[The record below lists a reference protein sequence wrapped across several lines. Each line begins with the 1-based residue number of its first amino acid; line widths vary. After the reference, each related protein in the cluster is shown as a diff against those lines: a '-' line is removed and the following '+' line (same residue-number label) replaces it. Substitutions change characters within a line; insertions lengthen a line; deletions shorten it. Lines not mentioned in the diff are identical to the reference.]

1 MAVGPVSRLPFTPL
15 PNSRSLV
22 PVSAVRAPTRA
33 SKADREAAKRVR
45 KLSDR
50 RVGQRRRRNDE
61 ANAPKRRPGTPMT
74 DSFAREVA
82 VPRTPE
88 TGRRGWS
95 APGTAPFVTQVLAQ
109 EVLKSGL
116 HIEPWRQAIDAY
128 ERAAGAAA
136 PRVRPP
142 MPSRPCRE
150 RQCPGCPR
158 PSPGRKPRKAEPL
171 APPAISHTFGLPTA
185 PSGRTNQRS
194 RTRDSRIRPAPSAF
208 RPSTR

>member
-1 MAVGPVSRLPFTPL
+1 MAVGPISRLPITPL
-15 PNSRSLV
+15 PDSRSLV
-22 PVSAVRAPTRA
+22 PVSAVRATTRVG
-33 SKADREAAKRVR
+33 KADREAAKRAR

-50 RVGQRRRRNDE
+50 ESDSATAETASERAEAPTRNTDKE
-61 ANAPKRRPGTPMT
+61 PFPRDVPVAP
-74 DSFAREVA
+74 AA
-82 VPRTPE
+82 E

-142 MPSRPCRE
+142 MP
-150 RQCPGCPR
+150 
-158 PSPGRKPRKAEPL
+158 
-171 APPAISHTFGLPTA
+171 
-185 PSGRTNQRS
+185 
-194 RTRDSRIRPAPSAF
+194 
-208 RPSTR
+208 

>member
-15 PNSRSLV
+15 PDSRSLV

-33 SKADREAAKRVR
+33 SKAEREAAKRVR
-45 KLSDR
+45 KLSDQESDSATAETTNE
-50 RVGQRRRRNDE
+50 RVEAPARNAE
-61 ANAPKRRPGTPMT
+61 T
-74 DSFAREVA
+74 DAFAREVA
-82 VPRTPE
+82 AASAAE

-136 PRVRPP
+136 PRMRPP
-142 MPSRPCRE
+142 MP
-150 RQCPGCPR
+150 
-158 PSPGRKPRKAEPL
+158 
-171 APPAISHTFGLPTA
+171 
-185 PSGRTNQRS
+185 
-194 RTRDSRIRPAPSAF
+194 
-208 RPSTR
+208 

>member
-15 PNSRSLV
+15 PDSRSLV
-22 PVSAVRAPTRA
+22 PVSSVRAPARTG
-33 SKADREAAKRVR
+33 KADREAAKRVR
-45 KLSDR
+45 KLSDQESDNATAETASER
-50 RVGQRRRRNDE
+50 AEAPNRN
-61 ANAPKRRPGTPMT
+61 T
-74 DSFAREVA
+74 DKDPFPRDVA
-82 VPRTPE
+82 VTPAAE

-142 MPSRPCRE
+142 MP
-150 RQCPGCPR
+150 
-158 PSPGRKPRKAEPL
+158 
-171 APPAISHTFGLPTA
+171 
-185 PSGRTNQRS
+185 
-194 RTRDSRIRPAPSAF
+194 
-208 RPSTR
+208 